1 MKKNL
6 INIYESILSLYR
18 GAKKHSV
25 RVIALL
31 LIIALG
37 GIYIGHQNFTRND
50 RFDNTDLHDSTQKI
64 RYTINTYTDDGTEIS
79 DFFTEGL
86 SLYSVSHGSFS
97 NNRFHE
103 LDTLTIR
110 TYTGDAEISGST
122 VAAYPKGVK
131 LIFAHKLNNTTKVNT
146 LIEQIPKSE
155 VYRSKVLIV
164 KTLKGYPVMIF
175 YGREIKVYDTEINGS
190 QVFKI
195 DDRIIYTF
203 NATFTQADASLFL

>member
-1 MKKNL
+1 MRNFLK
-6 INIYESILSLYR
+6 NIYESILSLYR
-18 GAKKHSV
+18 GAKKHSI
-25 RVIALL
+25 RVTALL
-31 LIIALG
+31 LVIVLG
-37 GIYIGHQNFTRND
+37 GIYIGHQSFTRND
-50 RFDNTDLHDSTQKI
+50 RIDNTDLHDSTQNV
-64 RYTINTYTDDGTEIS
+64 RYTVNTYTDDGTEIS

-86 SLYSVSHGSFS
+86 SLYSIPHGSFS

-122 VAAYPKGVK
+122 VVAYPRGIN
-131 LIFAHKLNNTTKVNT
+131 LIFVNKLHKVNT

-164 KTLKGYPVMIF
+164 KTLKGYPAMIF

-195 DDRIIYTF
+195 DGRIIYTF
-203 NATFTQADASLFL
+203 NATFTQSDASLFL